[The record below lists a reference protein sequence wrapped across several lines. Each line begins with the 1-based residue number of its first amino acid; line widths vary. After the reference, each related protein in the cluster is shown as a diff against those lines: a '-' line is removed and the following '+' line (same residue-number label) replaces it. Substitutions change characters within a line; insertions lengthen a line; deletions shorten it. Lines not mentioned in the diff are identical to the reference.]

1 MEIIIVTFLDAFREN
16 KQTRPRLLVLAN
28 FVTCLPPEIP
38 RDIAILK
45 RVQRWRVRDGP
56 LENLSGWGGGRAK
69 YKKNIRA
76 REIK

>member
-45 RVQRWRVRDGP
+45 GVQRWRVRDGP
-56 LENLSGWGGGRAK
+56 LENLLGGGGRSTKK
-69 YKKNIRA
+69 YSHKGN
-76 REIK
+76 